1 MKVQKGLSPD
11 NKSVWL
17 VLDDNYL
24 PIQAI
29 SKYLQYLD
37 SLNRSPNTIQGY
49 ARNLKLYW
57 EFLKD
62 NHLDW
67 QQITI
72 EKLAEFIYWLRIPSS
87 NIKSDQ
93 ELESK
98 RSAKTINHILTTV
111 CMFYEFHE
119 RIGTTT
125 EINAYRN
132 QFQPGRNYKPFLHG
146 IAKSKE
152 TKTKILKLK
161 EPKIFPG
168 CLTQEEVRQL
178 IDGCNRIRDKFL
190 LCLLHATG
198 MRIGEVL
205 GLRHEDIHSQGINE
219 IHVTNRLDNFNN
231 ARAKTGER
239 VIHVSK
245 ELMRLYSDYLIEEYP
260 EDLDSDY
267 IFVNC
272 WSNPIGIPMS
282 QGNVNGLFKRLK
294 KKTGIKAT
302 PHLFR
307 HTHATELIKAGWDM
321 SYIQKRLGHTNI
333 QTTINTYV
341 HLTEDDLARE
351 YQKYLQQRENSDVT
365 NIPETRTI

>member
-29 SKYLQYLD
+29 SKYLHYLD
-37 SLNRSPNTIQGY
+37 SLDRSPNTIQGY

-57 EFLKD
+57 DFLKD

-67 QQITI
+67 QKITI
-72 EKLAEFIYWLRIPSS
+72 ENLSEFIYWLKIPSS
-87 NIKSDQ
+87 DITSDL
-93 ELESK
+93 EIESK

-119 RIGTTT
+119 RIGTTKG
-125 EINAYRN
+125 INAYRN
-132 QFQPGRNYKPFLHG
+132 RFQPGRNYKSFLHG

-152 TKTKILKLK
+152 TKTKVLKLK
-161 EPKIFPG
+161 EPKTFPG
-168 CLTQEEVRQL
+168 CLTQDEIRQL

-219 IHVTNRLDNFNN
+219 IHVTNRSDNFNN
-231 ARAKTGER
+231 
-239 VIHVSK
+239 
-245 ELMRLYSDYLIEEYP
+245 
-260 EDLDSDY
+260 
-267 IFVNC
+267 
-272 WSNPIGIPMS
+272 
-282 QGNVNGLFKRLK
+282 Q
-294 KKTGIKAT
+294 
-302 PHLFR
+302 
-307 HTHATELIKAGWDM
+307 
-321 SYIQKRLGHTNI
+321 
-333 QTTINTYV
+333 
-341 HLTEDDLARE
+341 
-351 YQKYLQQRENSDVT
+351 
-365 NIPETRTI
+365 